1 MKISGITNIGNRR
14 SENQDKYVAG
24 RLLCG
29 VAFGFVCDGMGGVNG
44 GAIASD
50 TLSKM
55 LEDGLFLH
63 NEEPNFNEERAVL
76 GAIEDANSAIYSMGL
91 SKPALKGM
99 GTTVAGVTVKNRE
112 CIVYHAGDSRV
123 YILRNGRLALVTQ
136 DHSVVQELVNQSKIS
151 QEEAQA
157 HPQKNLITRAV
168 GVQENVDIDVASV
181 DVCEGDIIL
190 CATDGLTNFISTQQL
205 TEILSGDNVFGMPQ
219 KLIDKALENKATD
232 NITAVVLAV

>member
-1 MKISGITNIGNRR
+1 MKIAGSTNIGNKR

-24 RLLCG
+24 RLING

-44 GAIASD
+44 GELASD

-55 LEDGLFLH
+55 IEDSLFLH
-63 NEEPNFNEERAVL
+63 NEDLRFNEERAVL
-76 GAIEDANSAIYSMGL
+76 SAIEDANNAIYNMGL
-91 SKPALKGM
+91 TKPQFKGM
-99 GTTVAGVTVKNRE
+99 GTTVAGVTIKNQE

-123 YILRNGRLALVTQ
+123 YIFRNGRLALITK

-151 QEEAQA
+151 PQEAQA

-168 GVQENVDIDVASV
+168 GVVEDVEIDVAGV
-181 DVCEGDIIL
+181 EIVEGDIIL
-190 CATDGLTNFISTQQL
+190 CATDGLTNFVTAQQIID
-205 TEILSGDNVFGMPQ
+205 ILSGDNIFNMPQ
-219 KLIDKALENKATD
+219 KLIDKALENKSTD